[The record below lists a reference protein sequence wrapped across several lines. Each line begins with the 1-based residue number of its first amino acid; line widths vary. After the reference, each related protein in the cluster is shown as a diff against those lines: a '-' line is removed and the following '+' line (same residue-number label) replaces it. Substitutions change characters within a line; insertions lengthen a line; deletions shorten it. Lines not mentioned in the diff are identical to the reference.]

1 MKKLILTAALG
12 VACVSA
18 FAQGTFTLANFGTGF
33 SAKITDTDG
42 TTGLSGG
49 AFSVDLYWAAGTV
62 ANSSQLVALG
72 QPGTF
77 STTPQL
83 AGYFN
88 DGPRTINT
96 TPGVI
101 TAQLRVWDTASG
113 SSWAA
118 ASGVVGARIGESVL
132 FSVTLGDPNASPP
145 GLPGT
150 LAGING
156 HPFSLVTVIPEPSS
170 LALAGLGLAGL
181 MVIRRRK

>member
-1 MKKLILTAALG
+1 MKRLFLTVALG

-18 FAQGTFTLANFGTGF
+18 FAQGTFTLANYGTGF

-42 TTGLSGG
+42 TTGLAGS
-49 AFSVDLYWAAGTV
+49 AWSVDLYWAAGIV
-62 ANSSQLVALG
+62 VNSTQLVALG
-72 QPGTF
+72 QPGAF
-77 STTPQL
+77 STVPAL

-118 ASGVVGARIGESVL
+118 ASMVPSASLGESTL
-132 FSVTLGDPNASPP
+132 FYVTLGNPNATPP

-150 LAGING
+150 LSGING
-156 HPFSLVTVIPEPSS
+156 HPFSIVALIPEPSAF
-170 LALAGLGLAGL
+170 ALAGLGLAGML
-181 MVIRRRK
+181 LLRRRR